1 MTTEQASA
9 DEAAAAPEPGRTAR
23 ERQAHNGWRTFG
35 IIVITA
41 AVTLTA
47 GYWAA
52 SKWLFPEAF
61 DPVVLNENQ
70 QHALDRKVRRLGGGA
85 ASPAG
90 QGIEPQPYSEAGAS
104 REVAFTERELNAL
117 LARNTDLADRL
128 AIDLSRDLV
137 SAVLLVDMDP
147 AFPVLGGRTIR
158 VTGGME
164 LRLAGG
170 RPSAVLRGVS
180 VFGVPLPNAWLG
192 NMKNIDL
199 ADEFA
204 QSGGFWQAF
213 RDGIEH
219 IEVREG
225 RLVIRL
231 KE

>member
-1 MTTEQASA
+1 MTTEQASLDQA
-9 DEAAAAPEPGRTAR
+9 SVDPGLTTQERT
-23 ERQAHNGWRTFG
+23 AHNGWRTFG

-47 GYWAA
+47 GYWIA
-52 SKWLFPEAF
+52 STWLFPASF
-61 DPVVLNENQ
+61 DPVVLNESQ
-70 QHALDRKVRRLGGGA
+70 QQALDRKVRRLGGGA
-85 ASPAG
+85 GSPAVPG
-90 QGIEPQPYSEAGAS
+90 LEPQPYSEDGAS
-104 REVAFTERELNAL
+104 REVVFTERELNAL

-137 SAVLLVDMDP
+137 SAVLLVDVDP

-199 ADEFA
+199 AHEFGR
-204 QSGGFWQAF
+204 SGGFWQAF
-213 RDGIEH
+213 RDGIEN

-225 RLVIRL
+225 RLVVRL